1 MHQGITLLDGVERNR
16 MFPTT
21 FEIPSDEAKMAV
33 QPGDFVKIGFEFS
46 QMCERMW
53 VEVKGAG
60 FGELNNDPVL
70 VPMVCGEPV
79 HYENRHILSIV
90 KADRKEQEALE
101 QAHAVIDRVR
111 SLNLTVP
118 A

>member
-16 MFPTT
+16 MFPST

-33 QPGDFVKIGFEFS
+33 QPGDFVKIGFELGR
-46 QMCERMW
+46 QCERMW

-60 FGELNNDPVL
+60 FGELNNDPVMM
-70 VPMVCGEPV
+70 PMVCGEPV
-79 HYENRHILSIV
+79 HYENRHILSII
-90 KADRKEQEALE
+90 KANRKEQEALAE
-101 QAHAVIDRVR
+101 AHQVIERARTVN
-111 SLNLTVP
+111 SMVP